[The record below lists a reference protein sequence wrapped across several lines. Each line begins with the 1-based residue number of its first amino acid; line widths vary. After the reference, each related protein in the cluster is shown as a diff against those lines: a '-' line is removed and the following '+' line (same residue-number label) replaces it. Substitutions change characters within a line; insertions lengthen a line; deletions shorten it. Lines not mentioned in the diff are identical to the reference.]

1 MEKFLFQCK
10 KAFLFTALLCSNNL
24 HPADLASSIEQGS
37 EQGAPDLNL
46 AEMRRIAQSYTNFF
60 NQIKQSGELQKFN
73 ELANVKSSHERTF
86 LTNLIELRKSLHQ
99 QLTDNLARAEQLRV
113 DFAKKRNN
121 QTLTLAVAGS
131 IHALIAGLDRE
142 NRSLRTTRKLFHQT
156 IFSVREKLAREKS
169 CNELAELKCLMQQ
182 SRRKALQLLTDSA
195 AQAAV
200 NKGAGESLARSIG
213 TQTDHVPGGNA
224 PALAS
229 MRRVVSSALG
239 SAGQFAKSAFSCTAV
254 WGDKKQL

>member
-10 KAFLFTALLCSNNL
+10 KAFLFIALLCSNNL
-24 HPADLASSIEQGS
+24 HPADLAYSIEQGS

-46 AEMRRIAQSYTNFF
+46 AEMRRIGQSYNDLFTSA
-60 NQIKQSGELQKFN
+60 KKSGRLKKFN
-73 ELANVKSSHERTF
+73 ELSNVHSPDEHEF
-86 LTNLIELRKSLHQ
+86 LRDLVELRESLRK
-99 QLTDNLARAEQLRV
+99 QLAENVTRAKQLRV

-213 TQTDHVPGGNA
+213 TQTDHVPEGNP